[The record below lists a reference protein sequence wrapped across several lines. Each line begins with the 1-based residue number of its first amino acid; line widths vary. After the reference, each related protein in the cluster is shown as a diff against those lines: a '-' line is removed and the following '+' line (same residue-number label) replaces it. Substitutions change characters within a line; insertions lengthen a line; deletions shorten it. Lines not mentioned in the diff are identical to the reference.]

1 MRPFTHLSI
10 GILLV
15 SLAACS
21 QPPKPAGE
29 ALTSDQVIVAHRGAS
44 GHAPEHTFPAW
55 DQALAMGAEY
65 IEQDVLPTADGVL
78 VVIHDDTLDRT
89 ARGPAENCSGRV
101 DSKTLAQLK
110 TCDMGSWF
118 NETYPD
124 RARAEYVGLPIATL
138 EEVFQRYGGSV
149 NYYIEIK
156 PNTTA
161 NGDVEQQ
168 LLDLID
174 RYGLYEGAV
183 NRRQVL
189 IQSFIPSSLLTVQAL
204 DPALPLVQLYPA
216 GGFNPGTIEAAA
228 SYSFGVG
235 PAQADATQ
243 ANIDY
248 AHSLGLAVH
257 PYTIN
262 SESDL
267 QDMAARCVDG
277 LFTNFPDRYR
287 AVLAAEDFGC
297 PEPIR

>member
-1 MRPFTHLSI
+1 MHLRLNLTI
-10 GILLV
+10 G
-15 SLAACS
+15 LA
-21 QPPKPAGE
+21 
-29 ALTSDQVIVAHRGAS
+29 ALTSACGPTPAATQATLATDQVIVAHRGAS

-101 DSKTLAQLK
+101 DSKTLSQLK

-138 EEVFQRYGGSV
+138 EEVFQRYGKSV

-156 PNTTA
+156 PNSTA

-183 NRRQVL
+183 NSRQVL

-204 DPALPLVQLYPA
+204 DASLPLVQLYPA

-235 PAQADATQ
+235 PAQADASQ

-262 SESDL
+262 SEADL
-267 QDMAARCVDG
+267 QAMAARCVDG

-287 AVLAAEDFGC
+287 AVLAAEDIYC
-297 PEPIR
+297 PAPIR

>member
-1 MRPFTHLSI
+1 MRLPR
-10 GILLV
+10 LLIITLV
-15 SLAACS
+15 VAATCACS
-21 QPPKPAGE
+21 EAPAGL
-29 ALTSDQVIVAHRGAS
+29 ATDQVIVAHRGAS

-55 DQALAMGAEY
+55 DQALEMGAEY

-118 NETYPD
+118 NEAYPE
-124 RARAEYVGLPIATL
+124 RARAEYVGLPIPTL
-138 EEVFQRYGGSV
+138 EEVFQRYGTAV

-156 PNTTA
+156 PNTSI

-174 RYGLYEGAV
+174 QYGLYDGAIS
-183 NRRQVL
+183 RRQVL

-204 DPALPLVQLYPA
+204 DPTLPLVQLYPA

-228 SYSFGVG
+228 SYSFSVG
-235 PAQADATQ
+235 PAQEDASQ
-243 ANIDY
+243 SNIDY

-262 SESDL
+262 GEAEL
-267 QDMAARCVDG
+267 QAMAARCVDG
-277 LFTNFPDRYR
+277 QFTNFPDRYR
-287 AVLAAEDFGC
+287 AVLAAQNLGC
-297 PEPIR
+297 PPPIR